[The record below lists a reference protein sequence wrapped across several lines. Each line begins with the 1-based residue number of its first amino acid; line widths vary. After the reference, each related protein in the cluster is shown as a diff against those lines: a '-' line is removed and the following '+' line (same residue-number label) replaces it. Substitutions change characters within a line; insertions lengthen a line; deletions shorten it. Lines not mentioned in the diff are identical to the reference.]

1 MVSYNL
7 YGGTPKKTLDL
18 MKHFGEKSVFYVY
31 QNGYE
36 EFKPLFEATGGK
48 VFEGFYGRNIL
59 KHLKRLIRIIDQENI
74 DIIQTQF
81 WMGET
86 LGFFLKLF
94 RPKVKVII
102 TFEGALNSSKLKNII
117 SNQFYKN
124 VDVFIYI
131 SKYVEANKLK
141 QFPILFKKNSE
152 IIYNGTAKRKDNGTK
167 VITMKE
173 YSLFDIAG
181 LIDIKNIQILIKAV
195 HILVNQKE
203 KNKVFLYIAG
213 DGPKRLVLEKMII
226 DFNLENNI
234 FLLGYQT
241 NIGRYI
247 EDCDIFVHPSYAEGF
262 GIAVAEAMRAKK
274 PVIVSNAGALPEL
287 IEDQKSGLVI
297 NPHSA
302 EEWAEAINKL
312 IEQPDFAKY
321 LAINA
326 EKRANDL
333 FTSEIFCCNYE
344 QLYSQL
350 LNK

>member
-1 MVSYNL
+1 V
-7 YGGTPKKTLDL
+7 T
-18 MKHFGEKSVFYVY
+18 
-31 QNGYE
+31 
-36 EFKPLFEATGGK
+36 
-48 VFEGFYGRNIL
+48 
-59 KHLKRLIRIIDQENI
+59 
-74 DIIQTQF
+74 
-81 WMGET
+81 
-86 LGFFLKLF
+86 
-94 RPKVKVII
+94 
-102 TFEGALNSSKLKNII
+102 LNSSKLKNII

>member
-1 MVSYNL
+1 
-7 YGGTPKKTLDL
+7 
-18 MKHFGEKSVFYVY
+18 
-31 QNGYE
+31 
-36 EFKPLFEATGGK
+36 
-48 VFEGFYGRNIL
+48 
-59 KHLKRLIRIIDQENI
+59 
-74 DIIQTQF
+74 
-81 WMGET
+81 
-86 LGFFLKLF
+86 
-94 RPKVKVII
+94 
-102 TFEGALNSSKLKNII
+102 
-117 SNQFYKN
+117 
-124 VDVFIYI
+124 
-131 SKYVEANKLK
+131 
-141 QFPILFKKNSE
+141 
-152 IIYNGTAKRKDNGTK
+152 
-167 VITMKE
+167 
-173 YSLFDIAG
+173 
-181 LIDIKNIQILIKAV
+181 
-195 HILVNQKE
+195 
-203 KNKVFLYIAG
+203 
-213 DGPKRLVLEKMII
+213 MII